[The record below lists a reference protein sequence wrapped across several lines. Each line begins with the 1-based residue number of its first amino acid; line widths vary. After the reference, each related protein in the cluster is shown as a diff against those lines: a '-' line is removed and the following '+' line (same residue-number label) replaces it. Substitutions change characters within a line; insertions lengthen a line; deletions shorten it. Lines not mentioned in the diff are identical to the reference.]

1 MAAGMATDLKLLMSL
16 GVHLRT
22 QVLFLAAEELCSF
35 LSSSL
40 QVFVLGRE
48 EAQCNHLRP
57 TSVCCVLEV
66 PVLITLHKL

>member
-48 EAQCNHLRP
+48 EAQCNHL
-57 TSVCCVLEV
+57 
-66 PVLITLHKL
+66 